1 MKRMIAILLI
11 SINIISLTACTQKAG
26 ENEKYQVVA
35 AEYPSMA
42 KYPDESKYTKLNGD
56 FDSDGFDKVYD
67 AWWADRKKQM
77 DQPDGYR
84 DGLDSYLSTLV
95 PQLLSETGGENKACS
110 PINIY
115 MALAM
120 LAEVTDGNSRSQIL
134 NLLDCNDINSLHEK
148 ASAVWNANYCDDGA
162 VTSILANSLWMNDQ
176 IKFKQNTLDSLAK
189 YYYASSFRG
198 EMGSAAYDKA
208 LQEWI
213 NQQTGGLLE
222 EQASKLSMDPE
233 TILALVST
241 IYFRTKW
248 DGEFSESNTKQDTF
262 HADNGDVT
270 CDFMHQSNTNT
281 YYWSERFSAAAKK
294 LEGSGY
300 MWFIRPDEGI
310 TPEELLA
317 DEHTMEFLLSS
328 GEKAESKFLMVNLA
342 VPKFDVA
349 SDMELKKDLMNLGI
363 TDIFDPETADFSP
376 MTDDTA
382 AYLSQA
388 KHAVRVAVD
397 EEGVTAAAY
406 TVMMTAG
413 ACAPPEEEV
422 DFILDQA
429 GQYLD
434 RKPTRADVLSVFAGL
449 RPLAAPTHADS
460 KKTKEISRNHKI
472 YRSKSG
478 LLTITGGKWT
488 TYRAMAEDVINQ
500 AIVIG
505 GLSPAECVTKNL
517 RVHGYTKEQFDEND
531 WNYVYGSDADKIQ
544 KMIEKE
550 PSFAEKLHEGYT
562 FTAAHVVWAAR
573 EEFAQNI
580 EDVLARR
587 VRMLFLDARAALK
600 IAPKVASVL
609 AAELGKDK
617 TWEQAQIAD
626 FNRLARGYILN

>member
-1 MKRMIAILLI
+1 
-11 SINIISLTACTQKAG
+11 
-26 ENEKYQVVA
+26 
-35 AEYPSMA
+35 
-42 KYPDESKYTKLNGD
+42 
-56 FDSDGFDKVYD
+56 
-67 AWWADRKKQM
+67 
-77 DQPDGYR
+77 
-84 DGLDSYLSTLV
+84 
-95 PQLLSETGGENKACS
+95 
-110 PINIY
+110 
-115 MALAM
+115 
-120 LAEVTDGNSRSQIL
+120 
-134 NLLDCNDINSLHEK
+134 
-148 ASAVWNANYCDDGA
+148 
-162 VTSILANSLWMNDQ
+162 MNDQ

-388 KHAVRVAVD
+388 KHAVDVYKRQVNGVMSSLFQLSAYLLLMPLLVILASNLLFEELDNDTLKNLVTVPVNRTKLVLSKMLVLLLFAVGFMAVGGLVNLAVLLFQGWEPVGFWTLFGVGI
-397 EEGVTAAAY
+397 EEGLIMWVGALPCILLVVLLNKNYIVSVVITFFY
-406 TVMMTAG
+406 TIANY
-413 ACAPPEEEV
+413 
-422 DFILDQA
+422 ILSMNDMFLTQ
-429 GQYLD
+429 
-434 RKPTRADVLSVFAGL
+434 PFGL
-449 RPLAAPTHADS
+449 NIGTLFPGPLAFRWTFQFYDQSQTSAELAD
-460 KKTKEISRNHKI
+460 
-472 YRSKSG
+472 
-478 LLTITGGKWT
+478 LLERVSPYFLNGVQVFG
-488 TYRAMAEDVINQ
+488 VIIVE
-500 AIVIG
+500 AIVFLALI
-505 GLSPAECVTKNL
+505 A
-517 RVHGYTKEQFDEND
+517 F
-531 WNYVYGSDADKIQ
+531 VY
-544 KMIEKE
+544 
-550 PSFAEKLHEGYT
+550 
-562 FTAAHVVWAAR
+562 
-573 EEFAQNI
+573 
-580 EDVLARR
+580 RR
-587 VRMLFLDARAALK
+587 QE
-600 IAPKVASVL
+600 I
-609 AAELGKDK
+609 
-617 TWEQAQIAD
+617 
-626 FNRLARGYILN
+626 